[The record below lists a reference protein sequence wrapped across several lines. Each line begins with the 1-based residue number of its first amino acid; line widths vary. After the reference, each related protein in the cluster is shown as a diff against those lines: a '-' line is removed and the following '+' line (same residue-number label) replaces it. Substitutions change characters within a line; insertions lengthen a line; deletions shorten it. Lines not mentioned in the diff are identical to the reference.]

1 MWQFFRKLAKHLSI
15 GVALLV
21 IVLAIGVGA
30 FRLVVTQLPSYR
42 GEIQA
47 WAREA
52 LGLTMDFNRVDA
64 RWALLGP
71 ELTFYDANVSIPG
84 AENEPI
90 FSAQEASV
98 GISALALITEGRLVV
113 NRLTVVSTRL
123 ALERATDGSL
133 QLQGLP
139 SRQAAATQFEIED
152 LPAVEII
159 ARDSTVVFEDRLR
172 GTSWE
177 FLDVRLRLAREVDRL
192 RLEARADVP
201 AELGSR
207 IDITAEGS
215 LTEPQDDSG
224 RDWRV
229 VAELRDLDLS
239 ALTTRFPDQR
249 GLPRSGVGDVSI
261 WLDFIGGTVQRATA
275 ELALEDLLL
284 AEHPDF
290 TDLESTYE
298 SLAVTTEW
306 GREDDGWQLALS
318 NLELR
323 RQSRSWPGNVS
334 INLGVTED
342 SSGLNGFVLN
352 SSFVRLE
359 DLAPLLA
366 ALPAHPVADA
376 WAELAPVGDLL
387 ALEFDWA
394 SSAESW
400 VYSASADFRDIGF
413 SVYEQLPGV
422 TGLSGELRADSRSGR
437 VALSTRDAQVD
448 WPAMFRQQ
456 LAIEELTGILIWRQ
470 GQDGIRLVSDNLT
483 MNNQDLTSRSN
494 FELTIPPDGSSP
506 QLEFESNLA
515 GFDTTRTSHYLPAAV
530 LPAPVVAWL
539 DRSIVSGSV
548 PRAAVAFVGPV
559 TAFPFYEGE
568 GRFWATFDIEDG
580 VLDFVEGWPV
590 AEGIQGTVEFLN
602 EGFTASGVGRIL
614 GEDLADVSGGIAD
627 MGNAVIDV
635 EIATTAVLVDVLDYL
650 KDVPIFSQ
658 RLGPDLRRLE
668 AGAGTAEVELA
679 LSLPLTDFAAYE
691 LDAQVSMQGGE
702 LTVTGFGLAATEING
717 VLNMADDRVTGS
729 GIEATLLD
737 GPVTTSVAP
746 PTDEPGYRSRLTFE
760 GEVAAESVGDAF
772 DLPLNSYL
780 AGQTRWQGTLLLPEN
795 LAPGAPG
802 PRAPLKV
809 SVSSNLSGVVLKFPE
824 PLSKP
829 PAEATS
835 FQVDF
840 IFPQSDRLDIEGNL
854 GAANRFALSFWN
866 RDEGLSLRKGSVR
879 FGGSYP
885 LLPPQDGLDIRG
897 ALGEVHL
904 DEWSKVFADVSSQTG
919 LDALL
924 STADLEFTDFWALG
938 QHLGQAKLVIERQP
952 PAWLV
957 DIDSEPIMGRL
968 VVPLDAGSRS
978 QIVAS
983 MQQLHLTAG
992 EPDES
997 DQSDQT
1003 NPRDLPGLLVSA
1015 SDFVV
1020 GQRRYGELN
1029 ADVQAVP
1036 SGLRLAA
1043 LRTVNE
1049 GFTLDGSG
1057 EWFDGAS
1064 GSTTRVA
1071 LTLRSEN
1078 VSSALDELALDPVL
1092 DGEVAEVTAN
1102 VYWPGGPSADWR
1114 QGISGDVAIRLE
1126 QGSLLDVEPG
1136 AGRMMGLMSITEL
1149 PRRLALDFRDV
1160 VDRGLVFDEVSGNF
1174 VLIDGNAYTDNL
1186 LLTGPVADIGVVGRT
1201 GLKDQTYQ
1209 QQAVVTAEP
1218 GKILPAMGFL
1228 AGPGIGTALLIFTQ
1242 IFKEPLKGIGRASY
1256 CMSGTWSE
1264 PSIERLSPEDLAS
1277 GELCADLPPG
1287 GLNPVQQ

>member
-1 MWQFFRKLAKHLSI
+1 MWQLFRKLAKHLSI
-15 GVALLV
+15 GVALVV

-30 FRLVVTQLPSYR
+30 FRLVVTQLPGYR

-52 LGLTMDFNRVDA
+52 LGLTMDFSRVDA

-71 ELTFYDANVSIPG
+71 ELTFYDASVSIPG

-90 FSAQEASV
+90 FSAPEASI
-98 GISALALITEGRLVV
+98 GISALALITEFRLVV

-123 ALERATDGSL
+123 VLERTTDGSF

-152 LPAVEII
+152 LPPVEII
-159 ARDSTVVFEDRLR
+159 VRDSTVVFEDRVQ

-207 IDITAEGS
+207 IDVTAEGS
-215 LTEPQDDSG
+215 LTEPQDGSG

-239 ALTTRFPDQR
+239 ALKTRFPDQP
-249 GLPRSGVGDVSI
+249 GLPRSGVGDISI
-261 WLDFIGGTVQRATA
+261 WLDFIGGRVQRVTA
-275 ELALEDLLL
+275 ELELEDLLL
-284 AEHPDF
+284 AEHPGF

-298 SLAVTTEW
+298 TLAVTTEW
-306 GREDDGWQLALS
+306 SREDDGWQLALS
-318 NLELR
+318 NLDLR

-334 INLGVTED
+334 MNLGVTED

-352 SSFVRLE
+352 SSFFRLE
-359 DLAPLLA
+359 DVTPLLA
-366 ALPAHPVADA
+366 AIPAHPVTDV

-400 VYSASADFRDIGF
+400 VYSASVDFRNVGF

-422 TGLSGELRADSRSGR
+422 SGLSGELRADSRSGR
-437 VALSTRDAQVD
+437 VALSTRDAQLD
-448 WPAMFRQQ
+448 WPAIFRQQ
-456 LAIEELTGILIWRQ
+456 LDIEELTGILIWRQ

-483 MNNQDLTSRSN
+483 INNQDLTSRSN
-494 FELTIPPDGSSP
+494 FELTISPDGSSP
-506 QLEFESNLA
+506 RLELESSLS

-559 TAFPFYEGE
+559 AAFPFYEGE
-568 GRFWATFDIEDG
+568 GSFWATFDIEDG
-580 VLDFVEGWPV
+580 VLDFVDGWPI
-590 AEGIQGTVEFLN
+590 AEDIQGTVEFLN
-602 EGFTASGVGRIL
+602 DGFTASGTGRIL
-614 GEDLADVSGGIAD
+614 GEHIADVSGGIAD
-627 MGNAVIDV
+627 MRNAAIDV
-635 EIATTAVLVDVLDYL
+635 EIATTAALSDILDYL
-650 KDVPIFSQ
+650 KEVPLFAR

-668 AGAGTAEVELA
+668 AGAGVAEVELA
-679 LSLPLTDFAAYE
+679 LRLPLTDFAAYE

-702 LTVTGFGLAATEING
+702 LTVAGFGLAATDING
-717 VLNMADDRVTGS
+717 VLRMTDDRVTGS
-729 GIEATLLD
+729 GIEATLMG
-737 GPVTTSVAP
+737 GPVTTSVGP
-746 PTDEPGYRSRLTFE
+746 PADEPGYVSRLTFE
-760 GEVAAESVGDAF
+760 GEVAAEAVGDAF

-795 LAPGAPG
+795 PAPGAPG

-809 SVSSNLSGVVLKFPE
+809 SVSSNLSGVALKFPE

-829 PAEATS
+829 PAEVTS

-840 IFPQSDRLDIEGNL
+840 IFLQSDRLDIEGNL
-854 GAANRFALSFWN
+854 GAANRFAFSLWN

-897 ALGEVHL
+897 SLGEVHL
-904 DEWSKVFADVSSQTG
+904 DDWLDVFADVASQTG

-924 STADLEFTDFWALG
+924 STADLEFADFSALG
-938 QHLGQAKLVIERQP
+938 QHLGQTKLVIERQP
-952 PAWLV
+952 LEWLV
-957 DIDSEPIMGRL
+957 EIDSEPMAGTL
-968 VVPLDAGSRS
+968 VVPLDFGSGA
-978 QIVAS
+978 QIVAN
-983 MQQLHLTAG
+983 MQQLHLSAG
-992 EPDES
+992 EP

-1003 NPRDLPGLLVSA
+1003 DPRDLPGLLVSA
-1015 SDFVV
+1015 TDFVV
-1020 GQRRYGELN
+1020 RQRRYGELD

-1036 SGLRLAA
+1036 SGLRLATF
-1043 LRTVNE
+1043 RTVSE

-1057 EWFDGAS
+1057 EWFDSAP

-1078 VSSALDELALDPVL
+1078 VAIALDELALDPVL

-1126 QGSLLDVEPG
+1126 QGSLLDAEPG

-1160 VDRGLVFDEVSGNF
+1160 FNRGLVFDEVSGNF

-1256 CMSGTWSE
+1256 CISGTWGE
-1264 PSIERLSPEDLAS
+1264 PSIERLTPEDLVS
-1277 GELCADLPPG
+1277 GELCAELPPG
-1287 GLNPVQQ
+1287 GLNPAQP

>member
-1 MWQFFRKLAKHLSI
+1 MWQLFRKLAKHLSI
-15 GVALLV
+15 GVALVV

-30 FRLVVTQLPSYR
+30 FRLVVTQLPGYR

-52 LGLTMDFNRVDA
+52 LGLTMDFSRVDA

-71 ELTFYDANVSIPG
+71 ELTFYDASVSIPG

-90 FSAQEASV
+90 FSAPEASI
-98 GISALALITEGRLVV
+98 GISALALITERRLVV

-123 ALERATDGSL
+123 ELERATDGSL

-139 SRQAAATQFEIED
+139 SRQTAATQFEIED
-152 LPAVEII
+152 LPPVEII
-159 ARDSTVVFEDRLR
+159 ARDSTVVFEDRVQ

-207 IDITAEGS
+207 IDVTAEGS
-215 LTEPQDDSG
+215 LTEPQDGSG

-239 ALTTRFPDQR
+239 ALKTRFPDQH
-249 GLPRSGVGDVSI
+249 GLPRSGVGDISI
-261 WLDFIGGTVQRATA
+261 WLDFIGGRVQRATA

-284 AEHPDF
+284 AEHPGF

-298 SLAVTTEW
+298 NVAVTTEW
-306 GREDDGWQLALS
+306 NREDEGWQLALS
-318 NLELR
+318 NLDLR
-323 RQSRSWPGNVS
+323 RQSRSWPGSVS
-334 INLGVTED
+334 MSLGVTED
-342 SSGLNGFVLN
+342 SNGLNGFVLN
-352 SSFVRLE
+352 SSFFRLE
-359 DLAPLLA
+359 DLTPLLA
-366 ALPAHPVADA
+366 AFPAHPVTDA

-400 VYSASADFRDIGF
+400 MYSASVDFRDIGI

-448 WPAMFRQQ
+448 WPAIFRQQ
-456 LAIEELTGILIWRQ
+456 LDIEELTGILIWRQ

-483 MNNQDLTSRSN
+483 INNQDLTSRSN

-506 QLEFESNLA
+506 LLEFESNLS

-530 LPAPVVAWL
+530 LPAPVVGWL

-580 VLDFVEGWPV
+580 VLEFVDGWPV
-590 AEGIQGTVEFLN
+590 ADGIQGTVEFLN
-602 EGFTASGVGRIL
+602 EGFTASGVSRIL
-614 GEDLADVSGGIAD
+614 GEDTAEVRGGIAD
-627 MGNAVIDV
+627 MSNAAIDV
-635 EIATTAVLVDVLDYL
+635 EIATPAALADILDYL
-650 KDVPIFSQ
+650 KEVPLFSR

-668 AGAGTAEVELA
+668 AGAGDAEIELT
-679 LSLPLTDFAAYE
+679 LRLPLTDFAAYD
-691 LDAQVSMQGGE
+691 LDAQVSMRGGE
-702 LTVTGFGLAATEING
+702 LTVAGFGLAATEING
-717 VLNMADDRVTGS
+717 VLTMADDRVTGS

-737 GPVTTSVAP
+737 GPVTTSVEP
-746 PTDEPGYRSRLTFE
+746 PADEPGYRSRLTFE

-772 DLPLNSYL
+772 DLPLNAYL

-795 LAPGAPG
+795 PAPDAPG

-809 SVSSNLSGVVLKFPE
+809 SVSSNLSGVALKFPE

-854 GAANRFALSFWN
+854 GAANRFAVSLWN

-897 ALGEVHL
+897 SLGEVHL
-904 DEWSKVFADVSSQTG
+904 DDWLDVFADVASQTG

-924 STADLEFTDFWALG
+924 STADLEFADFSALG
-938 QHLGQAKLVIERQP
+938 QHLGQTKLVIERQP
-952 PAWLV
+952 PEWLV
-957 DIDSEPIMGRL
+957 EIDSEPMAGTL
-968 VVPLDAGSRS
+968 VVPLDLGSGS
-978 QIVAS
+978 QIVAN
-983 MQQLHLTAG
+983 MQQLHLSAG

-997 DQSDQT
+997 EQSDQT
-1003 NPRDLPGLLVSA
+1003 DPRDLPGLLVSA
-1015 SDFVV
+1015 TDFVV
-1020 GQRRYGELN
+1020 GQRRYGELD
-1029 ADVQAVP
+1029 ADIQAVP
-1036 SGLRLAA
+1036 SGLRLATF
-1043 LRTVNE
+1043 RTVSE

-1057 EWFDGAS
+1057 EWFGPAP

-1078 VSSALDELALDPVL
+1078 VASALDELALDPVL

-1136 AGRMMGLMSITEL
+1136 AGRMMGLMSIAEL

-1160 VDRGLVFDEVSGNF
+1160 FNRGLVFDEVSGNF
-1174 VLIDGNAYTDNL
+1174 VLVDGNAYTDNL

-1228 AGPGIGTALLIFTQ
+1228 AGPGIGTAVLIFTQ

-1256 CMSGTWSE
+1256 CMSGTWGD
-1264 PSIERLSPEDLAS
+1264 PSIERLTPEDVAS

-1287 GLNPVQQ
+1287 GLKPTQQ